1 MPYKRIVSLVPSL
14 SELLIDLGVKEWLV
28 GRTKFCIHPQPA
40 IQHIPVIGGTK
51 NPNLEKIIALNP
63 DLIVANKEEN
73 QKEDIEFLSEHTEVL
88 VTEIGSISSALVQIK
103 HIGKKLA
110 VEANADKLISEIN
123 SELDSL
129 KTYQEVSC
137 VYFIWKDPWMS

>member
-14 SELLIDLGVKEWLV
+14 SELLIDLGGKEWLV

-88 VTEIGSISSALVQIK
+88 VTEIGSISSALDQIK

-110 VEANADKLISEIN
+110 VEANADKFISEIN

-129 KTYQEVSC
+129 
-137 VYFIWKDPWMS
+137 